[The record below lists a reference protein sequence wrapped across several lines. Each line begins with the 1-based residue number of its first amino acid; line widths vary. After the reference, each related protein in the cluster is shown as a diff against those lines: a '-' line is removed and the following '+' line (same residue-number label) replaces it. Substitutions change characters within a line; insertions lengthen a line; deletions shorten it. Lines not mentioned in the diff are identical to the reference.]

1 MNKNMVY
8 GANEAT
14 SLTDKVA
21 PITGTHV
28 HFGSGAF
35 AED

>member
-1 MNKNMVY
+1 MVY

-14 SLTDKVA
+14 SLTDNVA
-21 PITGTHV
+21 DFTKGKNI

-35 AED
+35 